1 MRYEM
6 RENAQYRQLFDNG
19 EYEYLN
25 ENECVDRLNVQDE
38 EIKDLKAILRMVK
51 DFHLRDLD
59 EYIQERIIKKLKEV

>member
-25 ENECVDRLNVQDE
+25 EDEFVDRLNVQDE